1 MSLKKK
7 MSMGILSG
15 ALGVSLIGGGTWA
28 AFNDVEVVNNTLAA
42 GTLDLV
48 VGEAT
53 TMDFTLSNL
62 KPGDYF
68 NKTLQLANGGSLDI
82 NQILVHANKL
92 AGWTNKDVLD
102 LNGRVSAGSGD
113 NTEDQFLSQFKITIT
128 KLAADPANNVD
139 VFDGNL
145 ADLVA
150 GVAVDELTDT
160 DAVTVGL
167 ASGAQQEYNV
177 YVEFVEDPATFTD
190 SRLHVQNKYQDEMS
204 NLEFVFEATQ
214 MPGEDRSND

>member
-48 VGEAT
+48 VGENT
-53 TMDFTLSNL
+53 TMNFTLSNL

-68 NKTLQLANGGSLDI
+68 NKSLVLTNGGSLDI

-92 AGWTNKDVLD
+92 AGWTDKDVLD
-102 LNGRVSAGSGD
+102 LNTEIGANSG
-113 NTEDQFLSQFKITIT
+113 NNSEDDFLSQFKVTIT
-128 KLAADPANNVD
+128 KLAVDPANNVD
-139 VFDGNL
+139 VFDGTL

-150 GVAVDELTDT
+150 GISVDELTDT
-160 DAVTVGL
+160 DATTVGL
-167 ASGAQQEYNV
+167 ASGAQQIYNV
-177 YVEFVEDPATFTD
+177 YVEFVEDSTTFPG